1 MSKAVIK
8 NKGNSLAETKK
19 INRILIKNIIFRN
32 DNITRNDIS
41 LLLELTLP
49 TITTNINEMM
59 AEGMLEEIPFQSS
72 GYKTAGRKPSAISF
86 RADLAYAIGVEL
98 GPYATH
104 IVMIDMKG
112 NIIAEREGER
122 AKDDYSKMLQ
132 SLSEQ
137 ISSFILPG
145 RRILGIG
152 IGLPGFIESSTG
164 VIRSNLRE
172 GWTGRH
178 LSEDLQRI
186 VGYPVL
192 IDNNVRLRALG
203 YDMSVKNSGFDTFAY
218 FYMSKGIACPL
229 IMKNDMV
236 SGFTAGAGEIGQ
248 NILAVEGGQ
257 KKTLDDLGSEKAI
270 LEACRSMNDQGRLLS
285 GEEDLTDW
293 DICDVLRYQAK
304 DEEVERIVSNAIEYM
319 GLGLS
324 HVVNLMNPGLV
335 VVDSHLFSR
344 EENREKFKIAARKHF
359 YGLNEDEVSIAFVP
373 YEASRGAKGAA
384 YHIIKEFLLE
394 SEI

>member
-1 MSKAVIK
+1 MNKS
-8 NKGNSLAETKK
+8 KGNSLAETKR

-59 AEGMLEEIPFQSS
+59 AEGILEEIPFRPS

-86 RADLAYAIGVEL
+86 RGDLAYAIGVEL

-112 NIIAEREGER
+112 NIIEERRDER
-122 AKDDYSKMLQ
+122 AEDDYPKMLRRLSGQ
-132 SLSEQ
+132 IDSL
-137 ISSFILPG
+137 ILPE
-145 RRILGIG
+145 RKILGIG

-178 LSEDLQRI
+178 LSEDLQRMLS
-186 VGYPVL
+186 YPVL

-203 YDMSVKNSGFDTFAY
+203 YDMSVKNSSFDTFAY

-248 NILAVEGGQ
+248 NILGVDAKGN

-270 LEACRSMNDQGRLLS
+270 LEACRSLIDRGRLKEK
-285 GEEDLTDW
+285 GQEGAEGF
-293 DICDVLRYQAK
+293 DIGDVLRYQAK
-304 DEEVERIVSNAIEYM
+304 YEEVEKIVSDAIEYM

-335 VVDSHLFSR
+335 VVDSYLFTR
-344 EENREKFKIAARKHF
+344 EENREKFKLAARKNF
-359 YGLNEDEVSIAFVP
+359 YGLNEDEVSIVFVP